1 MVQLSSN
8 SWRPQRLRK
17 PQASRVSRRE
27 LYTMLIYV
35 ILMLVAILV
44 GMYVGWWTLLREEEE
59 IHPPASTRSEPATH
73 NPRITML

>member
-1 MVQLSSN
+1 MAQLSSN

-17 PQASRVSRRE
+17 SQSSGISRHE

-59 IHPPASTRSEPATH
+59 IHPPANTHSELADH
-73 NPRITML
+73 NSRIT